1 MPDTSGQWDSP
12 FQRDC
17 HHLRL
22 GGSRGRRVDSYTVKI
37 VGIDYN
43 GGQGSKDFVL
53 QITDERLKEKTGG
66 IVQGMSGSPII
77 QDGKF
82 VGALTHVFVNDPLKG
97 YGIFIEGMLEYR
109 QIP

>member
-1 MPDTSGQWDSP
+1 
-12 FQRDC
+12 
-17 HHLRL
+17 
-22 GGSRGRRVDSYTVKI
+22 
-37 VGIDYN
+37 
-43 GGQGSKDFVL
+43 
-53 QITDERLKEKTGG
+53 
-66 IVQGMSGSPII
+66 MSGSPII